1 MTHGERIFRGEI
13 WWAEFGIPFGSE
25 AGYRRPVLIVQDD
38 SFNESRIRTIVVVPL
53 TTNLR
58 LAEAPGNV
66 FIKKTESKLADDSVI
81 IAAQLYALDRDRFI
95 EKAAKVTKEVMEK
108 AENGMALVLGIQKH

>member
-1 MTHGERIFRGEI
+1 MIRGEI
-13 WWAEFGIPFGSE
+13 WWAQLGIPFRSE
-25 AGYRRPVLIVQDD
+25 AGYKRPVLIVQDD

-66 FIKKTESKLADDSVI
+66 FIKKNESKLAEDSVI
-81 IAAQLYALDRDRFI
+81 IVAQLYALDRDRFI
-95 EKAAKVTKEVMEK
+95 EKISKVNKEIMGKV
-108 AENGMALVLGIQKH
+108 ENGMILVLGIK

>member
-1 MTHGERIFRGEI
+1 MMHGEI

-25 AGYRRPVLIVQDD
+25 AGYKRPVLIVQDD

-66 FIKKTESKLADDSVI
+66 FIKKTESKLADDSAIVV
-81 IAAQLYALDRDRFI
+81 AQLYALDKDRFI
-95 EKAAKVTKEVMEK
+95 EKISKVNKEIMEK
-108 AENGMALVLGIQKH
+108 VENGMMLVLGI